1 MNTYKYQIFQKQC
14 ICFLKYALIKF
25 FLKIDIILY
34 IKKTSI
40 LAISILKTMWSKIR
54 LAIYGTTAL
63 AGIIWPF
70 YFINQFINLVKN
82 GNIQGSAIDIGN
94 AFFDDAWITPTSG
107 FISADTAVLLIAIFV
122 FYAAEGRRLKLRLWG
137 IYYPLTFIISLAF
150 SFGAFMFIRELKTN
164 KELNETN

>member
-1 MNTYKYQIFQKQC
+1 MHKFS
-14 ICFLKYALIKF
+14 KYAFSKF

-34 IKKTSI
+34 IKKTSA
-40 LAISILKTMWSKIR
+40 LAIYILKTMWSKIR

-70 YFINQFINLVKN
+70 YFINQFINLVRN

-107 FISADTAVLLIAIFV
+107 FISADTGVLLIAIFV

-137 IYYPLTFIISLAF
+137 IYFPLTFIISLAF
-150 SFGAFMFIRELKTN
+150 SFGAFMFVRELKTN
-164 KELNETN
+164 KELNEIN